1 MHRQKFKSKEF
12 ELLNN
17 LKFFGNFVDY
27 AKNLRSTNIEKLPSL
42 HFEADMYPWS
52 MLVL

>member
-1 MHRQKFKSKEF
+1 MHKRIAKRETTCY
-12 ELLNN
+12 N
-17 LKFFGNFVDY
+17 LKLFGNYVDY